1 MIGLIYNNKVFKI
14 LNNFGFTQSNNEVTF
29 NDITI
34 DFTGYTLA
42 DMPLKY
48 QEVQIKKCNKGQDIL
63 TEGDVLFFGYVDSIE
78 LGTMKMSNE
87 DRELTITLLS
97 PLKLATVRTTTING
111 TFTLVDAITRIL
123 EPLIKD
129 GFVIS
134 EMNVDN
140 TQVLVNY
147 IMQTVESAMNDICLK
162 KNLFW
167 FIDEHK
173 NIKINSIDYLFGQN
187 IAKELESAKK
197 EKGLLNIEPSI
208 EAVDYANVINIKNAR
223 LIYNSVSTYNP
234 STGTVNEFG
243 GFPILSIP
251 KTIKQGDTITFNYP
265 IVISKD
271 IGKQILE
278 EKGSEYEE
286 LVVLF
291 ELIATGLNDEL
302 LIAYNKETNNLQT
315 TGSITYSDDEGDG
328 GTFVLQRDSFYKNL
342 ITGVKYNGDNDL
354 TITSIVSESALRYIK
369 MKFMYST
376 EINKLKGI
384 ISDSGQIEK
393 TVDANQTWFTLQELT
408 DYARSLLIQDTN
420 EVNSIVLKYDD
431 NPNLQIGSLVKIAL
445 PEFYT
450 EGSYAVKKIQYQYEN
465 ELEQSWIITLQN
477 SSLLNNYIDI
487 FRPTQTQE
495 TETQNESMV
504 ISEFIEE
511 KINEIHIVE
520 EVEDEG

>member
-48 QEVQIKKCNKGQDIL
+48 QEVQIKQCNKGQDIL
-63 TEGDVLFFGYVDSIE
+63 TEGDVLFFGYVDSIK

-123 EPLIKD
+123 EPLIND

-173 NIKINSIDYLFGQN
+173 NIKVNSIDYLFGQN
-187 IAKELESAKK
+187 VVKELTNTKK
-197 EKGLLNIEPSI
+197 ETGFLNIEPSI
-208 EAVDYANVINIKNAR
+208 EAVDYGNVINIKNAR
-223 LIYNSVSTYNP
+223 LIYSDISGMFCPITLPRTIKNGETVQFKYPISFSKTIAKRVSYEKSEYTLVNTMIIYLQDNDLNEVIYANYNP
-234 STGTVNEFG
+234 NSDEITLYSTLGN
-243 GFPILSIP
+243 
-251 KTIKQGDTITFNYP
+251 
-265 IVISKD
+265 
-271 IGKQILE
+271 
-278 EKGSEYEE
+278 
-286 LVVLF
+286 
-291 ELIATGLNDEL
+291 
-302 LIAYNKETNNLQT
+302 
-315 TGSITYSDDEGDG
+315 ITYSDDEGEE
-328 GTFVLQRDSFYKNL
+328 GTIVLQRDSFFPEL
-342 ITGVKYNGDNDL
+342 ITGFKYNGNS
-354 TITSIVSESALRYIK
+354 TIILNHMITDTALRYTK
-369 MKFMYST
+369 MKFMYSK

-384 ISDSGQIEK
+384 ISKSGQIEK
-393 TVDANQTWFTLQELT
+393 TIDTKEAWFTLSELT
-408 DYARSLLIQDTN
+408 NYARNILVEN
-420 EVNSIVLKYDD
+420 ENVINTISLKYDK
-431 NPNLQIGSLVKIAL
+431 NQNLKIGDIVDIRLL
-445 PEFYT
+445 DFYCR
-450 EGSYAVKKIQYQYEN
+450 GKYAVSKIKYSYFNEN
-465 ELEQSWIITLQN
+465 EQIWEITLK
-477 SSLLNNYIDI
+477 SSNIVSSYIDI
-487 FRPTQTQE
+487 FRPSQPQE
-495 TETQNESMV
+495 TETQEASLI
-504 ISEFIEE
+504 ISEFSEEGIKEIHNIEE
-511 KINEIHIVE
+511 VQ
-520 EVEDEG
+520 DEG